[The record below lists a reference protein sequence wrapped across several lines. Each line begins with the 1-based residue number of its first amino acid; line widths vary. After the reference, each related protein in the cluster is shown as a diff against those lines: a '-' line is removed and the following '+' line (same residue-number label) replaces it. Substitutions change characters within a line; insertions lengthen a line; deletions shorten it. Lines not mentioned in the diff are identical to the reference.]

1 MFQQATE
8 MPRYAMIC
16 HRSIGTELDEN
27 SWCCLCVDVECMC
40 SCSPFHIPLSSPE
53 HQGIHFRDVAIILPG
68 ILFSFDFLLYDF
80 WLFIPLYY
88 FYQLDDQVMKSTT
101 FL

>member
-1 MFQQATE
+1 
-8 MPRYAMIC
+8 
-16 HRSIGTELDEN
+16 
-27 SWCCLCVDVECMC
+27 MC

-101 FL
+101 FLQHGTLQEQQMHLLKKTWGSSRLREDLQVYGDDL